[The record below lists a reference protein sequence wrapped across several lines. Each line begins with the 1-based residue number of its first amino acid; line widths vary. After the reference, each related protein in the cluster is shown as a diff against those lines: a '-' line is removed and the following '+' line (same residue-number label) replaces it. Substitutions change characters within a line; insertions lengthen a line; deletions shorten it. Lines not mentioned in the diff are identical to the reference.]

1 MIISASRRTDIPAFY
16 SEWFERRVQEG
27 FLYVRNPMNAH
38 QVSEVSLAPEVVDCI
53 VFWTK
58 NPIPLMGRL
67 GSFEAFPYYF
77 QLTLTGYG
85 RDVEPNVPDKKG
97 VLIPAFKQL
106 SERIGPE
113 RVIWRYDPIAFT
125 PKYTAEYHLHAIGE
139 IARML
144 DGCTE
149 KCVISFVDGYT
160 YNHKA
165 LAEMGSE
172 DVRDDQLLEFCKQ
185 LAETVRAHGMS
196 VATCAERVDL
206 DAAGIEHNACVD
218 ARLIERISGRT
229 IRVSKD
235 KSQRLECGCFASI
248 DVGSY
253 NTCGAGCRYCYARRS
268 DKATERNLLAYD
280 PTSPMLCDA
289 LGPDDV
295 VHKREMRSL
304 FVRQDRGQSSDGRR
318 WLCRYWLLC
327 LLFAKA
333 GKRGPRERYYQQSSF
348 ASCYAWR
355 PACFH
360 AGRRLRVSWPITR
373 LLFGRALRV
382 DEAYLMLVMSGYS

>member
-27 FLYVRNPMNAH
+27 FLYVRNPMNAY
-38 QVSEVSLAPEVVDCI
+38 QVSEVSLAPDVVDCI

-67 GSFEAFPYYF
+67 DSFAAFPYYF
-77 QLTLTGYG
+77 QFTLTGYG

-97 VLIPAFKQL
+97 SLIPAFKQL
-106 SERIGPE
+106 SEQIGPE

-144 DGCTE
+144 EGGTE
-149 KCVISFVDGYT
+149 KCVISFVDGYA
-160 YNHKA
+160 YNRRA

-172 DVRDDQLLEFCKQ
+172 DVRGDQLLEFCKR
-185 LAETVRAHGMS
+185 LAETVHGHNMA
-196 VATCAERVDL
+196 VATCAEKVDL

-218 ARLIERISGRT
+218 ARLIERITGKAL
-229 IRVSKD
+229 RVSKD
-235 KSQRLECGCFASI
+235 KSQRQECGCFASI

-268 DKATERNLLAYD
+268 EKATEKNLRMYD
-280 PTSPMLCDA
+280 PGSPLLCDELRA
-289 LGPDDV
+289 DDV
-295 VHKREMRSL
+295 IRPREMRSL
-304 FVRQDRGQSSDGRR
+304 FVRNVQEP
-318 WLCRYWLLC
+318 
-327 LLFAKA
+327 LF
-333 GKRGPRERYYQQSSF
+333 
-348 ASCYAWR
+348 
-355 PACFH
+355 
-360 AGRRLRVSWPITR
+360 
-373 LLFGRALRV
+373 
-382 DEAYLMLVMSGYS
+382 